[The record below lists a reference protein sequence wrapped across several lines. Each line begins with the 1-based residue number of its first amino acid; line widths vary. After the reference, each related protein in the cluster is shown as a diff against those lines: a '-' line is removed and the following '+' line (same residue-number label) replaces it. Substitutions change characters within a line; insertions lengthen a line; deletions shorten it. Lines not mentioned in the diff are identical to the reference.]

1 MFDPT
6 AARERIEKFWTLPA
20 SFGKERGAS
29 YTFLDEIVS
38 DRYSLV
44 HGMQFL
50 RDELQFAGK
59 VVDSDISACGA
70 DLSMPSVVTTLAKT
84 SCGDRITHCE
94 ASEQY
99 HDVMI
104 QRFATMAE
112 FGGYKAET
120 FYPMGGGIDDGAT
133 LAGVT
138 WDHQLDSVLRER
150 IYSGNPRSF
159 VLVNADLMTHVGR
172 IDQAD
177 GTVIVGMAQE
187 APWRQPR
194 TACGAMMGTLY
205 KFDEGNAVHRRLRHD
220 LGEENYAFLTKKGVR
235 TKEGIDLTP
244 AVAAAIVALQGM
256 KNTAKALASK
266 MDERG
271 VAHLTASITVN
282 RVSRD
287 DNVIYLARATVFQ
300 GEVRIQGLGLDASCY
315 SGELIQHKGESRLQ
329 LLYEGTDDADF
340 PVMSRRPG

>member
-1 MFDPT
+1 MFDPR
-6 AARERIEKFWTLPA
+6 AAQERVEKLWSLPA
-20 SFGKERGAS
+20 SFGKERSANFI
-29 YTFLDEIVS
+29 YLNEIVS

-59 VVDSDISACGA
+59 VVDSDIYACGA
-70 DLSMPSVVTTLAKT
+70 DLSLPSVVTTLAQT

-150 IYSGNPRSF
+150 IYAGNDKSF

-172 IDQAD
+172 IQQAD
-177 GTVIVGMAQE
+177 GTEVVGMAQE

-205 KFDEGNAVHRRLRHD
+205 KFDQNNSVHRRLRND
-220 LGEENYAFLTKKGVR
+220 LGEDNYAFLTKVGVR
-235 TKEGIDLTP
+235 TPKGVDVTP
-244 AVAAAIVALQGM
+244 AVAAAIVALKGM
-256 KNTAKALASK
+256 SNTAKALSTR

-271 VAHLTASITVN
+271 VAHLTATITVN

-287 DNVIYLARATVFQ
+287 DTVIYLARATVFQ
-300 GEVRIQGLGLDASCY
+300 GEVRMQGLGLDARGY
-315 SGELIQHKGESRLQ
+315 SGDLVEYKGERRLQ
-329 LLYEGTDDADF
+329 LSYEHIDEADH
-340 PVMSRRPG
+340 PVMSRRGG